1 MQTDIRALQVLPEA
15 EFEAEP
21 WPCTV
26 SGLGE
31 EDEDDD

>member
-1 MQTDIRALQVLPEA
+1 METDVRALQALPEA

-26 SGLGE
+26 SQLDG
-31 EDEDDD
+31 DEDDE